1 MTLAACVGSSPT
13 ASMIVSSGRIAAS
26 SRPKDSKSRRAKPLL
41 LVHATNRAHATK
53 QNRPRRCLVS
63 SPARL
68 SPRLNPHSPRHCRR
82 TTRCRDFVPWRFS
95 AAGRWS
101 AWLDPRYRRPK
112 TCTTADSCTAAK
124 KNLYSITSSAR
135 ASSVAGISRP
145 SARAVGTL
153 MTNSNVVDWIT
164 GRSPG
169 LAPLSILPV

>member
-101 AWLDPRYRRPK
+101 AWLDRRCRRPK
-112 TCTTADSCTAAK
+112 TCTEGD
-124 KNLYSITSSAR
+124 L
-135 ASSVAGISRP
+135 SRCSKP
-145 SARAVGTL
+145 SDAVGTRV
-153 MTNSNVVDWIT
+153 TSRPPHKAVRAAFPHTDPTSGPN
-164 GRSPG
+164 GKQ
-169 LAPLSILPV
+169 LPYAFQRL